1 MKTALSAVLMV
12 GLIVGGVLA
21 PPVSAATTIS
31 LEIVAEGLT
40 APLVLTAPNDGT
52 KRRFIVEQIGR
63 IQILM
68 PDGTLH
74 PDPFL
79 DLQSKLVRLVELF
92 DERGLLGLAF
102 HPEFK
107 TNGRFFVYYSTPRGG
122 GGGGGGEGEEE

>member
-1 MKTALSAVLMV
+1 MKTALSAILMV

-21 PPVSAATTIS
+21 PPASAATMIG
-31 LEIVAEGLT
+31 LEVVAEGLT
-40 APLVLTAPNDGT
+40 SPLVLTIPDDGT

-68 PDGTLH
+68 PDGTLQ
-74 PDPFL
+74 PEPFL
-79 DLQSKLVRLVELF
+79 DLRSKVVPLVDLF

-107 TNGRFFVYYSTPRGG
+107 TNGRF
-122 GGGGGGEGEEE
+122 